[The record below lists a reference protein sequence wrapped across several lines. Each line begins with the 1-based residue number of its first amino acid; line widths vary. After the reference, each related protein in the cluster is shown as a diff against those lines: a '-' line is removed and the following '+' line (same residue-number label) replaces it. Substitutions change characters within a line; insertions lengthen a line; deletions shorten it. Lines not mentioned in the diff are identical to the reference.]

1 MLLESLYTEPP
12 TINPIHFHPGVNI
25 ILGEGDTTSA
35 KNNGVGKSLCIEF
48 INFGLLKRR
57 HESRINKVPETAF
70 DKYTFIC
77 VQFLLNGDRY
87 IIKRSLHESENPRII
102 HSGGETIF
110 SKLDD
115 AITFLTEK
123 MFFGFYRAP
132 LSFREIIGLLIRDER
147 SEFKSIVSSF
157 DTKLR
162 VPDNYAP
169 HLNFL
174 NVDVEAYRSVRSVI
188 KEIDAITD
196 EEKRIRDNV
205 TSLRQKK
212 FKEAR
217 LDLNKLAAD
226 VAVIQNDVD
235 NLENSSTYNMI
246 SNEFREIESELSRLR
261 LRRRILDRR
270 INNLLP
276 SSLEPSIDTAAI
288 LNFFNLLK
296 ENLGS
301 IVARDLSE
309 IISFKEKILHFQNHI
324 LSENSQVLD
333 DELRKIDSLLSQ
345 NDTRYSKLLS
355 ALDQQ
360 GALRALRQTYAA
372 YQIKLD
378 ELGQLKGF
386 FNRYD
391 QLAFDKQNKRAE
403 REAEIAKLQASIQAA
418 RDWITHFEKTIRD
431 IHQYIQGNRSAS
443 FEVAISPGK
452 QVVDLVMR
460 INDDGGHSLERE
472 KVFIYDIS
480 LLLNEFTR
488 SRHPGLLIHDN
499 IFDVDDDTLKQNLS
513 FLLTK
518 ANFGPNQQYILTLN
532 IDRLENC
539 L

>member
-1 MLLESLYTEPP
+1 
-12 TINPIHFHPGVNI
+12 
-25 ILGEGDTTSA
+25 
-35 KNNGVGKSLCIEF
+35 
-48 INFGLLKRR
+48 
-57 HESRINKVPETAF
+57 
-70 DKYTFIC
+70 
-77 VQFLLNGDRY
+77 
-87 IIKRSLHESENPRII
+87 
-102 HSGGETIF
+102 
-110 SKLDD
+110 
-115 AITFLTEK
+115 
-123 MFFGFYRAP
+123 
-132 LSFREIIGLLIRDER
+132 
-147 SEFKSIVSSF
+147 
-157 DTKLR
+157 
-162 VPDNYAP
+162 
-169 HLNFL
+169 
-174 NVDVEAYRSVRSVI
+174 
-188 KEIDAITD
+188 
-196 EEKRIRDNV
+196 
-205 TSLRQKK
+205 
-212 FKEAR
+212 
-217 LDLNKLAAD
+217 
-226 VAVIQNDVD
+226 
-235 NLENSSTYNMI
+235 
-246 SNEFREIESELSRLR
+246 

-288 LNFFNLLK
+288 LNFFNRLK

-539 L
+539 LEEFWYEDALDRSVASFTKSSRFLKVSYQEIR